1 MDPEVRDP
9 PRGSSGDDD
18 DDDDDAQARVKDESV
33 YLTSDQSRCISS
45 DRSSSPEGRPPPLPP
60 RPNTLSLLED
70 GGAPPG
76 TPRLNT
82 PVTQLPL
89 QSRATTAVSLTD
101 IASYENGRDVF
112 PPVRPLPGTLR
123 AKASLSHLALTTPKG
138 GSDAGDSAS
147 VRSFA
152 PYTELGDGDNVFN
165 DLASSDPGVVQE
177 DSTTGLMQFPEFQ
190 ADDIEDD
197 FTGEFESVGDIGEQG
212 ENEELVLKNWKAKRK
227 HYIILSAAGKPIW
240 TRHGDGGLISTYVG
254 IIQTIISFYE
264 DSGDRLSSFTAGD
277 TKFAVVTKG
286 PLHLVAISRI
296 LESDTQLKL
305 QLEALYMQ
313 ILSTLTLPSLTHLF
327 SVRPSTDLKRPLQGS
342 ETLLS
347 TLADSFTRGSPS
359 TLLSAL
365 ECLKIRKSHRQT
377 INNTLLKTKVS
388 NLLYGLVVAGGRL
401 VSVIRPKKHS
411 LHPGDLLLLFNM
423 IFEAEAV
430 KAGGGESWIPVCLP
444 GFNSSGYLYM
454 YVSFLDL
461 REDASSAAEDTATKE
476 ESVAIIL
483 ISTDKESFFELQKMR
498 DIFVEQ
504 MEKNGSIK
512 IIKEAIDK
520 GRPSTTDIV
529 PGTVL
534 HHFMYKSRANVQFT
548 MSSYDLEFSSASRR
562 RRLMST
568 YNNLHASVHA
578 KHTHVKVH
586 HCVTQS
592 SSSFAWVTP
601 VFELY
606 CVAGPHANRN
616 ALAQSASKIVQ
627 WVQKEEERLFII
639 GGAVF

>member
-1 MDPEVRDP
+1 MESTDPNPSKTSLTDGNVQIRLN
-9 PRGSSGDDD
+9 DDD
-18 DDDDDAQARVKDESV
+18 DSSSKRSAEHH
-33 YLTSDQSRCISS
+33 SS
-45 DRSSSPEGRPPPLPP
+45 DRSPSPEGPPPPLPP
-60 RPNTLSLLED
+60 RPSTLSLLDD
-70 GGAPPG
+70 GGAAPG

-82 PVTQLPL
+82 PVAHSTL
-89 QSRATTAVSLTD
+89 QSRATTAVSLTE
-101 IASYENGRDVF
+101 IASHDNGKEELHLRGL
-112 PPVRPLPGTLR
+112 PETVRAR
-123 AKASLSHLALTTPKG
+123 ASLGHLAAPRG
-138 GSDAGDSAS
+138 GSDASDSAS
-147 VRSFA
+147 IRSFA
-152 PYTELGDGDNVFN
+152 PYSELGDVENIFG
-165 DLASSDPGVVQE
+165 DLAPPDSDVVQQ
-177 DSTTGLMQFPEFQ
+177 DSTGLMQFPEFQ
-190 ADDIEDD
+190 ADDMDDD
-197 FTGEFESVGDIGEQG
+197 FTVEFEPVGDIEEGG
-212 ENEELVLKNWKAKRK
+212 ENEELVLEKWKAKRK

-240 TRHGDGGLISTYVG
+240 TRHGDGGLISAYVG
-254 IIQTIISFYE
+254 IIQTIISSYE
-264 DSGDRLSSFTAGD
+264 NSKDRLSGFTAGD
-277 TKFAVVTKG
+277 TKFAVVAKG
-286 PLHLVAISRI
+286 PLYLVAISRI

-365 ECLKIRKSHRQT
+365 ECLKIRKAHRQT
-377 INNTLLKTKVS
+377 INNTLLRTKAG
-388 NLLYGLVVAGGRL
+388 NLLYGLIVAGGRL
-401 VSVIRPKKHS
+401 VSVVRPKKHS
-411 LHPGDLLLLFNM
+411 LHPGDLQLLFNM

-461 REDASSAAEDTATKE
+461 REDAETADESTVTTE

-498 DIFVEQ
+498 DSFVEQ

-512 IIKEAIDK
+512 IIKEAITK

-534 HHFMYKSRANVQFT
+534 HHFVYKSRANVQFA
-548 MSSYDLEFSSASRR
+548 MSSYNPEFSSALRR
-562 RRLMST
+562 RRLIST

-616 ALAQSASKIVQ
+616 ALAQSASKIVR

>member
-1 MDPEVRDP
+1 MECNQ
-9 PRGSSGDDD
+9 SQTSLSDDD
-18 DDDDDAQARVKDESV
+18 VP
-33 YLTSDQSRCISS
+33 TPPQSTQYHSS
-45 DRSSSPEGRPPPLPP
+45 NCSLSFDGRPPPLPP
-60 RPNTLSLLED
+60 RPNTLSLLDD
-70 GGAPPG
+70 GGAAPG

-82 PVTQLPL
+82 PATQPSL
-89 QSRATTAVSLTD
+89 QSRATTAISLTETTFD
-101 IASYENGRDVF
+101 DVGKEGV
-112 PPVRPLPGTLR
+112 PVRSLPATLR
-123 AKASLSHLALTTPKG
+123 AKASLSHLATPKG

-147 VRSFA
+147 IRSYA
-152 PYTELGDGDNVFN
+152 PYSESGDVDNIFS
-165 DLASSDPGVVQE
+165 DLALSDLGVVQQ
-177 DSTTGLMQFPEFQ
+177 DSTGLMQFPEFQ
-190 ADDIEDD
+190 ADDMGDD
-197 FTGEFESVGDIGEQG
+197 FTIEFEPVGEIDVKEG
-212 ENEELVLKNWKAKRK
+212 NEELVLEKWKAKRK

-254 IIQTIISFYE
+254 IIQTIISSYE
-264 DSGDRLSSFTAGD
+264 DSKDRLSGFTAGD
-277 TKFAVVTKG
+277 TKFAVVAKG
-286 PLHLVAISRI
+286 PLYLVAISRI

-377 INNTLLKTKVS
+377 INNTLLKTKVK

-401 VSVIRPKKHS
+401 VSVVRPKKHS
-411 LHPGDLLLLFNM
+411 LHPGDLQLLFNM

-461 REDASSAAEDTATKE
+461 REDAKTAAEDTATTE
-476 ESVAIIL
+476 ESVAIVL
-483 ISTDKESFFELQKMR
+483 ISTDKESFFEMQKMR
-498 DIFVEQ
+498 DTFVEQ
-504 MEKNGSIK
+504 LEKNGSIK
-512 IIKEAIDK
+512 IIKDAISK
-520 GRPSTTDIV
+520 GRPTTTDIV

-534 HHFMYKSRANVQFT
+534 HHFVYKSRANVQFT
-548 MSSYDLEFSSASRR
+548 MSSYTPEFSSILQR
-562 RRLMST
+562 RRLVST

-606 CVAGPHANRN
+606 CIAGPHANRN
-616 ALAQSASKIVQ
+616 ALAQSASKVVQ